1 MSKKVVF
8 ESHQLQSN
16 KFMVSSGFPH
26 VLPKDAV
33 FGQLMTDKQSQIL
46 FSWAPKS
53 LQMQLWN

>member
-53 LQMQLWN
+53 LQMQL